1 VDKKKFIKLLNGDIQ
16 HELKASLT
24 YLYQHATAPGLKG
37 EVLRQILAPEI
48 PGEMQHAMLL
58 ADKVVALGGKPDLTV
73 PPIER
78 QETVEEMIRYDLKL
92 EEEAVA
98 HYSERAEQA
107 GELGELGLKVH
118 LETLAQ
124 EESDHRDMLERLGR
138 QIAEL

>member
-48 PGEMQHAMLL
+48 PGEMQHALLL

-78 QETVEEMIRYDLKL
+78 HETVEEMIRYDLKL

-98 HYSERAEQA
+98 NYSERAEQA
-107 GELGELGLKVH
+107 GKLGELGLKVH